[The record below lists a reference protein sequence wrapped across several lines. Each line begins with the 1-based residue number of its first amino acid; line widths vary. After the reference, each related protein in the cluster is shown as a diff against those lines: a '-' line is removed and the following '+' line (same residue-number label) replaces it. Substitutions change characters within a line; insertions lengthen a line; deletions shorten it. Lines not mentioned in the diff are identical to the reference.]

1 MAWCPNCKNEFV
13 EGIKICP
20 KCEVPLVD
28 ALDEKGNPVKEVPE
42 DDFDSDSFNAALDN
56 AFGGIETDE
65 SSITEEINEIDIIKN
80 RTISSKE
87 HAKIASYNKGPA
99 VYQKT
104 SERAEEMKSSAFS
117 LIIVGVVGL
126 ICMVLLFF
134 EVIPVKLNTFSHY
147 TIPLVMGVIFII
159 LIIAGFLSI
168 KSFKNLKKDA
178 GDEDKLA
185 KEIED
190 WYKANLTKEYIEK
203 NLPVNPDETEEEK
216 YFTRYAKINVLLK
229 GKFMNLDPLFSDH
242 IVEDIYQ
249 YLYES
254 ED

>member
-20 KCEVPLVD
+20 KCDVSLVD
-28 ALDEKGNPVKEVPE
+28 ALDEKGNPVSEE
-42 DDFDSDSFNAALDN
+42 MSDDFDSDSFNAALDN
-56 AFGGIETDE
+56 AFGDMEPEE
-65 SSITEEINEIDIIKN
+65 SLTENINEIDIIKN

-87 HAKIASYNKGPA
+87 HAKIASYNKGPS

-117 LIIVGVVGL
+117 LIIVGFAGL

-134 EVIPVKLNTFSHY
+134 EIIPIKLNTFSHY

-178 GDEDKLA
+178 GDEDRLE

-190 WYKANLTKEYIEK
+190 WYKTSLTKDYIEK
-203 NLPVNPDETEEEK
+203 NLPVNSDESEEEK
-216 YFTRYAKINVLLK
+216 YFTRYAKINALLK

-242 IVEDIYQ
+242 IVEDIYH

-254 ED
+254 DD